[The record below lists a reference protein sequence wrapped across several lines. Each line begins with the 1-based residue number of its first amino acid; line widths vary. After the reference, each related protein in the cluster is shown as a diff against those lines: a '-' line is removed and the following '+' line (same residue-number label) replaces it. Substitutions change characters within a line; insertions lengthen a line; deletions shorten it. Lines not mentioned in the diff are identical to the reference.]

1 MLVTTQ
7 NKASHAATKHCQ
19 YLGTTFR

>member
-1 MLVTTQ
+1 MLVTAQ